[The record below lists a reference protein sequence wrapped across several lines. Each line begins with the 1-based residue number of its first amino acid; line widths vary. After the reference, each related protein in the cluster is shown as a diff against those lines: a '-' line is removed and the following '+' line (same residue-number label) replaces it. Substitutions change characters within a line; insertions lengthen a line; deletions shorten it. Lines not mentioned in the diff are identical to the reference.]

1 MKERFSSYIA
11 ALRKSRGLTQ
21 RELGEQLGFTP
32 QGISRFESL
41 DSGFDL
47 SLLSKLLQILNI
59 SLSDVE
65 ERKKE
70 GTHYTDFDFDLNA
83 LPRRIKSRRLAA
95 RLSQSELASKIGS
108 TSRSIRSYENGESL
122 PSYQSLEKIAE
133 ACGCLVADF
142 FVDLPLQEET
152 DVSSSE
158 ETPQTEKTP
167 ILVSAPIPLWKRKS
181 FLFSA
186 LGGLLTVSIA
196 VATPLAIRNLSSP
209 GDDKPSSSFIHP
221 STSEDSLSPSPSSS
235 ETPSSSEG
243 PISSSEEPIS
253 SSKSQF
259 QPHHPAYL
267 EAEVSTHELTYVGQ
281 TVNVRLYDPDGIFS
295 FEDLAPEDCVLYPA
309 DGIFGGVKAL
319 EFSIESLGK
328 GCFTVTLISG
338 RTGAMELFGA
348 TVRGIGYY
356 NFFYLHYITGEQV
369 TIVPS
374 GAKMTN
380 AIFVDKDNFYQETTV
395 ILSHTTFARGRGF
408 VLNGSETL
416 DYGLWS
422 GSIWFHEII
431 SPGTCNESHT
441 IVGTSGTEIEFYRHP
456 TQNQVTGLM
465 GVKVRDDI
473 GEYVFAFRPW
483 IIHLIDD

>member
-1 MKERFSSYIA
+1 MKERFSSYIS

-47 SLLSKLLQILNI
+47 SLLPKLFQILNI

-95 RLSQSELASKIGS
+95 RLSQSELASRIGS

-133 ACGCLVADF
+133 ACDCLVADF
-142 FVDLPLQEET
+142 FVDLPLQEEPDAT
-152 DVSSSE
+152 SSG

-167 ILVSAPIPLWKRKS
+167 LLVPVPIPLWKRKS

-196 VATPLAIRNLSSP
+196 VATPLTIQALSRPS
-209 GDDKPSSSFIHP
+209 DDKPYSSFNHPTSGDPSSQISSSEAPF
-221 STSEDSLSPSPSSS
+221 SS
-235 ETPSSSEG
+235 ETPV
-243 PISSSEEPIS
+243 SSSEEPIS
-253 SSKSQF
+253 SSKSHY

-267 EAEVSTHELTYVGQ
+267 DAEVSTHELTSVGQ

-295 FEDLAPEDCVLYPA
+295 FEDLAPEDCVLHPA
-309 DGIFGGVKAL
+309 GGIFGGVQAL
-319 EFSIESLGK
+319 DFSIESLGK
-328 GCFTVTLISG
+328 GCFTVTLVSG
-338 RTGAMELFGA
+338 RTGGLELFGA
-348 TVRGIGYY
+348 TVKDVGYY
-356 NFFYLHYITGEQV
+356 NFFYLRYVSGEQV
-369 TIVPS
+369 AIVPS

-380 AIFVDKDNFYQETTV
+380 AIFVDKNNLYPETTV
-395 ILSHTTFARGRGF
+395 VLSHTTFANGRGF
-408 VLNGSETL
+408 VTNGSQTL
-416 DYGLWS
+416 SEELWS
-422 GSIWFHEII
+422 ESRWFGEFV
-431 SPGTCNESHT
+431 SPGTCGESRV
-441 IVGTSGTEIEFYRHP
+441 IVGTSGFEFEFYRHP
-456 TQNQVTGLM
+456 TQNQVTGLL

-473 GEYVFAFRPW
+473 GEYVFAFKPW